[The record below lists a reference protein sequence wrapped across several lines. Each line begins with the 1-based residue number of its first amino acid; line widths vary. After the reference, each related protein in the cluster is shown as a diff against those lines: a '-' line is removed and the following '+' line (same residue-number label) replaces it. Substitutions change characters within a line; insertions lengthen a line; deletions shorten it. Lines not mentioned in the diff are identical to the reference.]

1 MSAAA
6 PAPRPN
12 LKDFSPGALR
22 ERFAADGFP
31 AFRADQVAQW
41 LYARGVED
49 PSAWT
54 DLPHAL
60 REGLAARF
68 ETRALEVTSVAR
80 SSDGTLK
87 ATLAARDGAVL
98 EAVVIPEEERTTLC
112 VSTQVGCPVGCR
124 FCASGIA
131 GVVRNLRASEIVEQ
145 FLHGRAEAA
154 AGPLGHLSRA
164 VIMGIGEP
172 LLNADNLLEALALVT
187 DPEGLGLGTRRVTI
201 STIGHPDRIRALAA
215 RGRPYPLAVSL
226 HAPDDETRARLVPS
240 MAKIPIADILAAA
253 RDYFESTGREVTF
266 EYVLL
271 GGVNDAPEHAQALAR
286 LLAGTRSTVN
296 LIPWNRVA
304 EFDFDPPA
312 PGAPERFA
320 SVLRAAGIPATI
332 RWSRGADAAAA
343 CGQLRID
350 RARK

>member
-1 MSAAA
+1 MDAVLDLDAGTLERLVVEA
-6 PAPRPN
+6 GGRPFHARSIR
-12 LKDFSPGALR
+12 DWIVR
-22 ERFAADGFP
+22 
-31 AFRADQVAQW
+31 
-41 LYARGVED
+41 RGVFD
-49 PSAWT
+49 LGAMT
-54 DLPHAL
+54 DLPRAL
-60 REGLAARF
+60 VGGLAGNVAPLSTTVVER
-68 ETRALEVTSVAR
+68 AR
-80 SSDGTLK
+80 SADGTVKL
-87 ATLAARDGAVL
+87 LVGLEDG
-98 EAVVIPEEERTTLC
+98 ERIETVVIPGKEGATLC